1 MVCKYALF
9 DTPIGTCGIAWTDRG
24 IAAVR
29 LPERDPTA
37 TRTVLASRFP
47 GAWPAEPSPMARR
60 AIEEIENLLSG
71 RPDRLQEIPLDL
83 DGVPAFHRRVYE
95 AVRAIPAGCTTTY
108 GELAARIGA
117 PGAARAVGQAMAQNP
132 FPLIVPCHRVLS
144 SAGRLGGFS
153 AHGGVVT
160 KMRLL
165 LRERDAT
172 CAGRLEFD
180 PDAAVEHLRRDPAM
194 ARLIE
199 TAGPLRPR
207 LRPAESVFDAL
218 AHSIVHQQL
227 SGRAASAIHARLA
240 ALFPNGHLGL
250 DPRRLLRARM
260 ETLQE
265 AGLSRPKI
273 AALRALAESCLRG
286 EIPSFAEL
294 REMTDE
300 AIVERLTALRGV
312 GRWTVEMLL
321 IFRLGRPDVWPVDD
335 LGVRKGYALT
345 FGTDL
350 PSPVE
355 LAALG
360 ERFRPYRSAAAWYFW
375 RAVEIHGR
383 SRGDERRRSPFWK
396 ANPKRV
402 PPLLRA
408 C

>member
-1 MVCKYALF
+1 
-9 DTPIGTCGIAWTDRG
+9 
-24 IAAVR
+24 
-29 LPERDPTA
+29 
-37 TRTVLASRFP
+37 
-47 GAWPAEPSPMARR
+47 
-60 AIEEIENLLSG
+60 EEIENLLSG

-132 FPLIVPCHRVLS
+132 FTLIVPCHRVLS

-240 ALFPNGHLGL
+240 ALFPNAHLGL
-250 DPRRLLRARM
+250 HPRRLLRAH
-260 ETLQE
+260 
-265 AGLSRPKI
+265 GDPP
-273 AALRALAESCLRG
+273 G
-286 EIPSFAEL
+286 
-294 REMTDE
+294 
-300 AIVERLTALRGV
+300 
-312 GRWTVEMLL
+312 
-321 IFRLGRPDVWPVDD
+321 GRPFPTEDRCASRARRELPARRDPFLRRTSGDD
-335 LGVRKGYALT
+335 RRSHRRAAHRASGRGPLDGGDAPH
-345 FGTDL
+345 L
-350 PSPVE
+350 PPGPPRR
-355 LAALG
+355 LAG
-360 ERFRPYRSAAAWYFW
+360 R
-375 RAVEIHGR
+375 R
-383 SRGDERRRSPFWK
+383 SRRASG
-396 ANPKRV
+396 
-402 PPLLRA
+402 LR
-408 C
+408 